1 MKKKFMLAICGLFM
15 MAAVVPSGRI
25 DANAAVVKGTCGEN
39 ITWEYDAQ
47 TQELVLSGNGAM
59 EDCDYDKVPW
69 NDCRD
74 EIKRVIVGEGITS
87 IGNYAFNECV
97 SIESITLPS
106 GITRIGEHA
115 FAYTSITGMEL
126 PESVLRI
133 EDGAFWACEE
143 LIDMELPEG
152 IEFLGRQA
160 FGSCENWENGD
171 IPSGVKELGN
181 AVFQGCSKLE
191 SVVIPDGITSV
202 PSNMF
207 FGCHALRTAKIPNSV
222 TEIDDAAFDMCYSL
236 QNIELPE
243 GLVYI
248 GRDAFFDCKRLTE
261 ITIPKGITEIKPNA
275 FCGCVALKQVNF
287 NEEIEIIWLDAFED
301 CKALTNIVLPK
312 SLREMPAGTF
322 RNCIRLSSV
331 YIPESLETIYSGN
344 FENAKNLFRMTIDSR
359 AVLKAIGDPEYD
371 EGILDYP
378 KTVYIW
384 SNIKDELDLTQFG
397 YTKAG
402 ETDKNGKHYIIY
414 SDHPHKESG
423 CATCMTTGIE
433 FTDIKVSDYYY
444 SPVIWA
450 ADEGVTAG
458 LTPTSFGPNMG
469 CTRAQVV
476 TFLWRAMDC
485 PEVTPQQN
493 FADVPEG
500 AYYYDAVH
508 WAANNG
514 ITYGYGDGKF
524 GSEDMVTRAQFVS
537 FLWRLKGEKKA
548 TCANPFKDLYKD
560 AYYYDAVLWAVE
572 KGITSG
578 LYPDQFAPNATC
590 TRGQVVSFIFRTG
603 QWEVDQLKIVFPG

>member
-15 MAAVVPSGRI
+15 MAAVLSSGRI

-47 TQELVLSGNGAM
+47 TQELVLSGSGAM

-69 NDCRD
+69 NDYRD

-87 IGNYAFNECV
+87 IGNYAFNECE

-115 FAYTSITGMEL
+115 FAYTCITAMEL

-222 TEIDDAAFDMCYSL
+222 TEIDDAAFNMCYSL

-261 ITIPKGITEIKPNA
+261 ITIPKGVTEIKPNA

-485 PEVTPQQN
+485 PEVEPQQN
-493 FADVPEG
+493 FTDVPEG

-514 ITYGYGDGKF
+514 ITYGYGNGKF

-548 TCANPFKDLYKD
+548 TCANPFKDLSKD
-560 AYYYDAVLWAVE
+560 TYYYDAVLWAVE